1 MRAYT
6 PISVEAGPAPSLC
19 VCASLR
25 MATRLVSRHYDRA
38 LAPVGISTNEYSI
51 LVRLGTYGPRPLGSL
66 AALLGMDRSTLS
78 REIAPLVEAG
88 LIDATADATDR
99 RRRVLT
105 VTAEGKHR
113 VDQAR
118 PLWEQAQADL
128 AAGFGDDRTSALLGE
143 LNALAGAR
151 Q

>member
-1 MRAYT
+1 
-6 PISVEAGPAPSLC
+6 
-19 VCASLR
+19 

-38 LAPVGISTNEYSI
+38 LAPAGISTNEYSI
-51 LVRLGTYGPRPLGSL
+51 LVRLGSYGPRPLGSL

-88 LIDATADATDR
+88 LIDATADAADR

-105 VTAEGKHR
+105 VTAEGALR
-113 VDQAR
+113 VRQAR
-118 PLWEQAQADL
+118 PLWEAAQAGL
-128 AAGFGDDRTSALLGE
+128 AADFGDDRTTALLGE

>member
-6 PISVEAGPAPSLC
+6 PISMGAGPAPSAC

-38 LAPVGISTNEYSI
+38 LAPAGISTNEYSI
-51 LVRLGTYGPRPLGSL
+51 LVRLGSFGPRPLGSL
-66 AALLGMDRSTLS
+66 AGLLGMDRSTLS

-88 LIDATADATDR
+88 LVDAVADESDG

-105 VTAEGKHR
+105 VSAKGRRR
-113 VDQAR
+113 VRQAR
-118 PLWEQAQADL
+118 PLWEKAQADL
-128 AAGFGDDRTSALLGE
+128 AADFGDERTAALLGE
-143 LNALAGAR
+143 LNALAGADR
-151 Q
+151 